1 MATNFPENLD
11 SLVNPQPSDSVA
23 VVSHA
28 AQHANANDAIEALE
42 AKVGVNNSAVT
53 TSLDYRVRSLEN
65 ASLDEEGIQ
74 DIAAALITNGSH
86 TNITVSYSDT
96 ATPPRINLV
105 ATYNDEEV
113 VDAIATALTAGTG
126 IVKTYNQ
133 TPPNYIGDYDN
144 GYSYALNDVVSIP
157 VGSPYGIVGSY
168 FIRTGNPSNP
178 GYPPEPG
185 GATNASWTLYSFS
198 KTITVAVDTN
208 SIATQSYV
216 TTAISNLIDAAPEAL
231 NTLNEIAA
239 ALADDANFAT
249 TITNA
254 LSLKAPLASPALTGT
269 PTAPTA
275 TVNTNT
281 TQIATTAFVNTASNN
296 AITAANS
303 YADQAVASLG
313 NSLPTAYVPIGD
325 VGEPDGVASLGPDG
339 FVPNSELNI
348 DERIQDTASLMIT
361 SATHQGISVTYDD
374 TTGRLSFTAA
384 ALTAEVA
391 QDFIAPLFAHAF
403 HTNVTA
409 TYDDSNNRIVLE
421 SSGGGG
427 GTGTGG
433 SLTNSWFLGA

>member
-65 ASLDEEGIQ
+65 ASLDTEGIQ

-86 TNITVSYSDT
+86 TNITVSYNDD

-105 ATYNDEEV
+105 ATYDDEEV
-113 VDAIATALTAGTG
+113 TDAIATALTAGSG
-126 IVKTYNQ
+126 ILKTYN
-133 TPPNYIGDYDN
+133 DD
-144 GYSYALNDVVSIP
+144 
-157 VGSPYGIVGSY
+157 
-168 FIRTGNPSNP
+168 GN
-178 GYPPEPG
+178 
-185 GATNASWTLYSFS
+185 
-198 KTITVAVDTN
+198 TITVSVDT
-208 SIATQSYV
+208 SLIATQSYV
-216 TTAISNLIDAAPEAL
+216 TTAISNLIDAAPAAL
-231 NTLNEIAA
+231 DTLNEIAA
-239 ALADDANFAT
+239 ALADDPTFAT

-275 TVNTNT
+275 VANTNT
-281 TQIATTAFVNTASNN
+281 TQIATTAFVNTSSNN

-374 TTGRLSFTAA
+374 TLSC
-384 ALTAEVA
+384 
-391 QDFIAPLFAHAF
+391 
-403 HTNVTA
+403 
-409 TYDDSNNRIVLE
+409 YDQVDMYTMRWQ
-421 SSGGGG
+421 
-427 GTGTGG
+427 T
-433 SLTNSWFLGA
+433 

>member
-11 SLVNPQPSDSVA
+11 SLINPQPTDSVA
-23 VVSHA
+23 VVSHS
-28 AQHANANDAIEALE
+28 AQHTNANDAIEALQ

-53 TSLDYRVRSLEN
+53 TSLDYRVKSLET
-65 ASLDEEGIQ
+65 AALDAEGIQ

-86 TNITVSYSDT
+86 TNITVSYSDE
-96 ATPPRINLV
+96 ATPPRLNLV
-105 ATYNDEEV
+105 ATYDNEEV

-126 IVKTYNQ
+126 ITKTYNEN
-133 TPPNYIGDYDN
+133 PPNYLGDYNN

-168 FIRTGNPSNP
+168 FIRSGNPGNP

-185 GATNASWTLYSFS
+185 GAPNASWTLYNFS
-198 KTITVAVDTN
+198 QTITIAVDTS

-216 TTAISNLIDAAPEAL
+216 TTAISNLIDSSPALL

-239 ALADDANFAT
+239 AINDDANFAT
-249 TITNA
+249 TVSTAITNA
-254 LSLKAPLASPALTGT
+254 IST
-269 PTAPTA
+269 
-275 TVNTNT
+275 
-281 TQIATTAFVNTASNN
+281 
-296 AITAANS
+296 ANS
-303 YADQAVASLG
+303 YTDTAVASLS
-313 NSLPTAYVPIGD
+313 NSIGD
-325 VGEPDGVASLGPDG
+325 PINGYIPVGDIGVADGVASLGPDG
-339 FVPNSELNI
+339 FIPNTQLNI

-374 TTGRLSFTAA
+374 TTGRLSFVAE

-421 SSGGGG
+421 SSGGGSG
-427 GTGTGG
+427 SGTGG
-433 SLTNSWFLGA
+433 SLTNSWWLGA